1 MPDPRQGTSLQ
12 SYAQTQVAAGKT
24 KDQIE
29 ELLTRVGA
37 VGFRWASRT
46 VLPGEDI
53 LEAGLECNG
62 RQLAFRLAV
71 RYEDDRERKQRL
83 RALYWYLK
91 AKVEAIQF
99 GIIDLEQEF
108 LPYLITAS
116 GETVFDHLGGSNMK
130 LLALPEGT
138 KDAGH

>member
-1 MPDPRQGTSLQ
+1 MAQRGSSLE
-12 SYAQTQVAAGKT
+12 SYANTSVAPGRT
-24 KDQIE
+24 KEQIE

-37 VGFRWASRT
+37 VAFRWASRT
-46 VLPGEDI
+46 ILPGEDV
-53 LEAGLECNG
+53 LEAGLEWKG
-62 RQLAFRLAV
+62 RELAFRLSIQF
-71 RYEDDRERKQRL
+71 EDERQRKQRL

-116 GETVFDHLGGSNMK
+116 GETVYDHLGGANMK
-130 LLALPEGT
+130 LLALPE
-138 KDAGH
+138 KAGHA